1 MDWTRKALYKLATG
15 PAYWPPID
23 TVKLTFSS
31 LYGEGKYTSSRPINA
46 GVACSVFMRRSF
58 GPNAVLSL
66 LTMGR

>member
-31 LYGEGKYTSSRPINA
+31 LYERHAVARDLIELLRTIGELLG
-46 GVACSVFMRRSF
+46 RRF
-58 GPNAVLSL
+58 
-66 LTMGR
+66 T